1 MDEGSIVAGQKAS
14 QKPGENRAPRQAE
27 TAERQRGR
35 GHLQAKSRQ
44 FAGCSRGVG
53 MSSCGG
59 WPTSNRAP
67 SALIAATMTPG
78 TWVSTDEYD
87 LYRRLEQW
95 GDAHENVCHS
105 DGADARDDEGDGL
118 CAMHVHTM
126 EGLWSRLRSWRR
138 PHCASRRSM
147 CRSLWVSLCVSTPS
161 DDAVKPYWERYLSL
175 AHRAP
180 RNPY

>member
-1 MDEGSIVAGQKAS
+1 MRRLANVQQGTI
-14 QKPGENRAPRQAE
+14 KP
-27 TAERQRGR
+27 
-35 GHLQAKSRQ
+35 
-44 FAGCSRGVG
+44 
-53 MSSCGG
+53 
-59 WPTSNRAP
+59 
-67 SALIAATMTPG
+67 LIPATMTPG

-138 PHCASRRSM
+138 PHRGISQEHVPLSVGVFACVHTVRRRGKALLGALLELLLTELPGIHIEPKKFTALETSQPWWEQIVGTFENDRIYDEAM
-147 CRSLWVSLCVSTPS
+147 KRGRHYRQSLRPKTTTRRTQS
-161 DDAVKPYWERYLSL
+161 
-175 AHRAP
+175 
-180 RNPY
+180 